1 MTAVIIF
8 IILSNFFI
16 IFYFKHISKFLNIFD
31 IPNENR
37 KIHKTKVANIGGL
50 IFFFNINV
58 TVLFHYLGIINLVNN
73 VFFWNNYQLIIFLIT
88 SSLFFFIGLYDDR
101 VGISAINKLFLII
114 LVSFLYC
121 KLDNSVLIQKLIF
134 SNFFPLISLNNNLS
148 IFFTILCF
156 CLFINAFNMFDGIN
170 LQSTFYYMFFLIFLS
185 YLFGLNLIFLILIIS
200 CVFFLYLNYKNL
212 SFLGNN
218 GSMYLSFILCIFV
231 TKYNSHINYILFS
244 DQIFLLMA
252 IPGLELL
259 RLAIFRILNKKHPF
273 KPDNN
278 HLHHLLLNK
287 YGYLFTLI
295 FIQSIVIFANILGLY
310 FNLVPLFCLL
320 TCIVYFYLVYFFRRA
335 AKF

>member
-1 MTAVIIF
+1 MTAAIVIIL
-8 IILSNFFI
+8 LSNFFI
-16 IFYFKHISKFLNIFD
+16 IFYFKRISKFINIFD

-37 KIHKTKVANIGGL
+37 KIHKTKVANVGGF
-50 IFFFNINV
+50 IFFFNIIV
-58 TVLFHYLGIINLVNN
+58 TFFFHYLGVINLVNN
-73 VFFWNNYQLIIFLIT
+73 VFFLNNYQLIIFLT
-88 SSLFFFIGLYDDR
+88 VSSLFFFIGLYDDKF
-101 VGISAINKLFLII
+101 GISATKKLFLII
-114 LVSFLYC
+114 FLTFLYC
-121 KLDNSVLIQKLIF
+121 KFDNSILIQKLIF
-134 SNFFPLISLNNNLS
+134 TNYFSISLNS
-148 IFFTILCF
+148 FSFFFTILCF

-170 LQSTFYYMFFLIFLS
+170 LQSVFYYLFFLIFLS
-185 YLFGLNLIFLILIIS
+185 YLFDLNLIFLILIIS
-200 CVFFLYLNYKNL
+200 SIFFLYLNYKNL

-218 GSMYLSFILCIFV
+218 GSMYLSFILCVFV
-231 TKYNSHINYILFS
+231 TKYNSHVNYILFS

-295 FIQSIVIFANILGLY
+295 FIQSIVMFANILGLY

-335 AKF
+335 TRF